1 MPRLFESTALGI
13 LCGGILALRVAGQSL
28 DKTEIV
34 TDRPD
39 VTESAIVVPRGSLQA
54 ENGITWTSN
63 RSNNMVATCQ
73 SLLRFGLTDNTE
85 LRLATPGYQFGVYGT
100 NAASGFSDLS
110 IGLKQQLVSLSS
122 GFDLSVILAA
132 SLPTGSVSQT
142 SHRVDPFVK
151 FPWSHELGR
160 GWSIGGMASLFWP
173 TEQGHRNLT
182 WEPTFVLEREII
194 KPIDIFAEYAGDYS
208 QTRTSRQIVHFGMSY
223 RITAKSQIDSHF
235 GFGVSSGAP
244 GRFFAVGYSFR
255 LDHLWARQAS

>member
-1 MPRLFESTALGI
+1 MPTLLESTAFGI
-13 LCGGILALRVAGQSL
+13 LCGGILALTLAGQSM

-39 VTESAIVVPRGSLQA
+39 VTESAIVVPRGTLQA

-63 RSNNMVATCQ
+63 GSNNMVATCQ

-85 LRLATPGYQFGVYGT
+85 LRLATPGYQSNVGG
-100 NAASGFSDLS
+100 ASGASGFADLS
-110 IGLKQQLVSLSS
+110 IGIKQQLVPPGS
-122 GFDLSVILAA
+122 GFELSVILAA
-132 SLPTGSVSQT
+132 SLPTRSVSQT

-151 FPWSHELGR
+151 LPWSHELAH

-173 TEQGHRNLT
+173 TEQARRNLT

-194 KPIDIFAEYAGDYS
+194 KPIDVFVEYAGDYS
-208 QTRTSRQIVHFGMSY
+208 HNRTSRQIVHFGTSY
-223 RITAKSQIDSHF
+223 RSAAKSQIDFHF
-235 GFGVSSGAP
+235 GFGLSSGSP
-244 GRFFAVGYSFR
+244 SRFFAVGYSFR